1 MKDVNSLNM
10 THLTPPA
17 GMLFSDVVLRC
28 KRLLA
33 RFSCSPTCYF
43 LFHKSQH
50 NISRKKIHLEYI
62 GFLGHSM
69 ECIRADPSKVMI
81 HAVSLVRAVERE
93 NGETTRVGRLNH
105 VVRN

>member
-17 GMLFSDVVLRC
+17 GMLFSDIVLR
-28 KRLLA
+28 
-33 RFSCSPTCYF
+33 
-43 LFHKSQH
+43 SQY
-50 NISRKKIHLEYI
+50 NIPRKKIHLEYI